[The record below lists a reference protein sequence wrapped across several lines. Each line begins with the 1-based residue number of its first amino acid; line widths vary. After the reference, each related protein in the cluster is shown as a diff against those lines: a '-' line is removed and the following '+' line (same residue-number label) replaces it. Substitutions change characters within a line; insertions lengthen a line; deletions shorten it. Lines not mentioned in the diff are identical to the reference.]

1 MKLFRA
7 SIAAALLAALP
18 PTVAAVDPAGR
29 VLLATGDVSALRA
42 GRVVKLE
49 RGSIIEPGDQ
59 LRTGAGA
66 HLQVRMTDEGI
77 VALRANSTLSID
89 DYRYQGRTD
98 GSENVVFR
106 LLKGGF
112 RTVTGLIGRV
122 NKSAYQVN
130 TGVATIGIRGTA
142 FALALCDGG
151 ECRNDNGQ
159 SARDG
164 LYGAVTEG
172 RIQATNRT
180 GEASFAAGEAFYA
193 AAPDTGFQRLL
204 APPSFLN
211 TRVEGGRRSAG
222 DTQAAS
228 SDGEAEGGREARR
241 AAREKAR
248 EASPEKQAASEPTA
262 GGSTDGSS
270 SSAETDRRS
279 KGSII
284 TGSPLLPIIA
294 SEIISESGGSK
305 VLPAPDGFVVAMPL
319 PGGNYEV
326 FFGDGDQARYNGFNQ
341 VTSWKKGSAGG
352 ELGAGDVIVTGGIA
366 RNGQV
371 LSWGRWNGGQVTT
384 SGGTTIGGIPLLF
397 VTANAVATNSFAAN
411 LPTNG
416 TVIYAGVGG
425 PGVSAVKAGYFP
437 NSIFGQVLSESLT
450 INFGSTPSANLD
462 MTIRLASAGGH
473 SGAPA
478 FNHTYQFSANLGPN
492 ANSGGGDFIGSIGG
506 SCVSGCS
513 GSITGQA
520 SIGLTGKD
528 GYGLA
533 VTSGG
538 FADSSSTLSA
548 TFIRVF
554 EASSAS
560 GVVTTVAQ

>member
-1 MKLFRA
+1 MA
-7 SIAAALLAALP
+7 VALAILP
-18 PTVAAVDPAGR
+18 QSVAAVDPAGR
-29 VLLATGDVSALRA
+29 VLLAAGDVSALRA

-49 RGSIIEPGDQ
+49 RGSVIEPGDQ
-59 LRTGAGA
+59 LRTGSDS

-77 VALRANSTLSID
+77 VALRGNSTLSID
-89 DYRYQGRTD
+89 AYRFQGRTD

-151 ECRNDNGQ
+151 ECRNDSGQ

-193 AAPDTGFQRLL
+193 ATSDTGFQRLL

-211 TRVEGGRRSAG
+211 TRVEGGRRSANE
-222 DTQAAS
+222 TQTAS

-248 EASPEKQAASEPTA
+248 EAASETKAAPDQTS
-262 GGSTDGSS
+262 GGTPDGSS
-270 SSAETDRRS
+270 TGADTDKRTR
-279 KGSII
+279 GSILS
-284 TGSPLLPIIA
+284 GSPILPILA
-294 SEIISESGGSK
+294 TEIIRENGGSR
-305 VLPAPDGFVVAMPL
+305 VLPAPDGFVVAIPL
-319 PGGNYEV
+319 PAGNFEY
-326 FFGDGDQARYNGFNQ
+326 FFGDGDEARFNAFNQ
-341 VTSWKKGSAGG
+341 VTSWKKGGANGDLSFGG
-352 ELGAGDVIVTGGIA
+352 
-366 RNGQV
+366 
-371 LSWGRWNGGQVTT
+371 
-384 SGGTTIGGIPLLF
+384 
-397 VTANAVATNSFAAN
+397 N
-411 LPTNG
+411 LPSNG
-416 TVIYAGVGG
+416 TVTYAAVGERSG

-437 NSIFGQVLSESLT
+437 NSIFGQVVSESLT

-462 MTIRLASAGGH
+462 MTIRLASAGGIVA
-473 SGAPA
+473 APG
-478 FNHTYQFSANLGPN
+478 FDHTYHFSANLNPT
-492 ANSGGGDFIGSIGG
+492 ANSGGGDFAGSFGG
-506 SCVSGCS
+506 SCVSGCT
-513 GSITGQA
+513 GSITGNV

-548 TFIRVF
+548 TFIRVL

>member
-1 MKLFRA
+1 MNFLRTSTLA
-7 SIAAALLAALP
+7 VLLAVLPLPAL
-18 PTVAAVDPAGR
+18 AADPAGR

-42 GRVVKLE
+42 GRVVRLE
-49 RGSIIEPGDQ
+49 RGSAVEPGDQ
-59 LRTGAGA
+59 LRTGAGS

-77 VALRANSTLSID
+77 VALRSNSTLSID
-89 DYRYQGRTD
+89 DYRFQGRTD

-142 FALALCDGG
+142 FALALCDSGN
-151 ECRNDNGQ
+151 CRNDNGQ

-211 TRVEGGRRSAG
+211 TRVEGGRRASE
-222 DTQAAS
+222 TQAAS
-228 SDGEAEGGREARR
+228 GDGDAGSRGEERR
-241 AAREKAR
+241 TAREKAR
-248 EASPEKQAASEPTA
+248 DAISEKQADSAT
-262 GGSTDGSS
+262 GSTSANGDSTTGSD
-270 SSAETDRRS
+270 ADTTK
-279 KGSII
+279 KGSILAG
-284 TGSPLLPIIA
+284 TGILPILA
-294 SEIISESGGSK
+294 TEIITESGGSK
-305 VLPAPDGFVVAMPL
+305 VLPAPDGFIVAMPL
-319 PGGNYEV
+319 PGGSYEY
-326 FFGDGDQARYNGFNQ
+326 FFGDGGEARYNGFNQ

-352 ELGAGDVIVTGGIA
+352 ELGAGEVIVTGGVA

-371 LSWGRWNGGQVTT
+371 LSWGRWNGGQITT

-411 LPTNG
+411 LPTSG
-416 TVIYAGVGG
+416 TVTYAGIGG
-425 PGVSAVKAGYFP
+425 PGVSAVKGGYFP
-437 NSIFGQVLSESLT
+437 NSIFGQVVSESLT
-450 INFGSTPSANLD
+450 ISFGSTPSANLD
-462 MTIRLASAGGH
+462 MTIRLASLGGH

-478 FNHTYQFSANLGPN
+478 FNHTYQFSANLGLN
-492 ANSGGGDFIGSIGG
+492 ANSGGGDFVGSFGG
-506 SCVSGCS
+506 SCVSGCT
-513 GSITGQA
+513 GSISGQA

-533 VTSGG
+533 VTTGG

-548 TFIRVF
+548 TFVRVF